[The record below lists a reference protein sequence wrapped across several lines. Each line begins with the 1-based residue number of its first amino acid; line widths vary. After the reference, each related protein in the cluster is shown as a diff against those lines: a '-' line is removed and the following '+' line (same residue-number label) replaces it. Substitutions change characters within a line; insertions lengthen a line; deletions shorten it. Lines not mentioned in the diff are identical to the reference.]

1 MRQWRFSMCCNVILV
16 ALALLQQPTTGPQS
30 ATATLAV
37 NLGSLARLA
46 FVSTTVS
53 FPSADPDTVPQIAGV
68 PASLDITAK
77 ARTTRDS
84 QITLTV
90 QSTDDLRSGVTVL
103 PASLITWTSTG
114 AGFVS
119 GTLSSSLAQVVG
131 TWTGSGVR
139 LGSQSFFFENR
150 WTHPPGTYTITL
162 MYTISAP

>member
-1 MRQWRFSMCCNVILV
+1 MCCNAILI
-16 ALALLQQPTTGPQS
+16 AFALLQPPTTGPQS
-30 ATATLAV
+30 AAATLSV

-46 FVSTTVS
+46 FAATTVA
-53 FPSADPDTVPQIAGV
+53 FPSADPDTVPKIGGE
-68 PASLDITAK
+68 PASLGITAK
-77 ARTTRDS
+77 ARTTRNA
-84 QITLTV
+84 QVTLTV

-103 PASLITWTSTG
+103 PASLITWTATG

-119 GTLSSSLAQVVG
+119 GTLSRSLAQVVG

-139 LGSQSFFFENR
+139 SGSQSFFFENR